1 MPSEIFNTDYKI
13 AVSISDVGKKRDN
26 NEDALLVLDKIGCYV
41 VSDGMGGG
49 SAGEIASSTVV
60 TYIRNALLN
69 APMLPETRRE
79 RFSEAVYSAHRD
91 ILSYANKKNYSSMGA
106 TLAAILLNPW
116 EPDRADLYHAGDSRI
131 YRLRKKN
138 LQCLTSD
145 HTVGNA
151 SGLSEQ
157 QLPSGMSGL
166 LSNAVGIPN
175 GFFITNTQIDL
186 HAGDIFLICSD
197 GLYRQIP
204 NDRIIADLTRKND
217 FKKLLAS
224 WVEQANETGGI
235 DNFTGILIRFD
246 SIPEKYTPSDEEIRQ
261 NSLSDSCEFSEK
273 GGFDNEATII
283 G

>member
-1 MPSEIFNTDYKI
+1 MPSEIFNTGYKT

-26 NEDALLVLDKIGCYV
+26 NEDALLVLDKIGCYA

-60 TYIRNALLN
+60 TYIRNVLST

-91 ILSYANKKNYSSMGA
+91 ILSYARKKNYSSMGA
-106 TLAAILLNPW
+106 TLAAMLLNPW

-131 YRLRKKN
+131 YRLREKK

-166 LSNAVGIPN
+166 LSNAVGISN
-175 GFFITNTQIDL
+175 GFFITNTQTDL
-186 HAGDIFLICSD
+186 LAGDIFLICSD

-204 NDRIIADLTRKND
+204 NNQIISGLTRTND
-217 FKKLLAS
+217 FKQLLTS

-246 SIPEKYTPSDEEIRQ
+246 SIPEKYTPSAEELRQ
-261 NSLSDSCEFSEK
+261 NNISDSGDFSK
-273 GGFDNEATII
+273 NGGSDNEATII

>member
-1 MPSEIFNTDYKI
+1 MPSDIFNSDYKI
-13 AVSISDVGKKRDN
+13 AVSITDVGKKRDN

-60 TYIRNALLN
+60 TYIRNALSA

-106 TLAAILLNPW
+106 TLAAMLLNPW
-116 EPDRADLYHAGDSRI
+116 EPDRADIYHAGDSRI

-157 QLPSGMSGL
+157 LLPSGMSGL
-166 LSNAVGIPN
+166 LSNAVGISN
-175 GFFITNTQIDL
+175 GFFITNTQIDR
-186 HAGDIFLICSD
+186 HPGDIFLICSD

-204 NDRIIADLTRKND
+204 DNQIISGLTGTND
-217 FKKLLAS
+217 FKTLLTS
-224 WVEQANETGGI
+224 WVEQANEAGGI

-246 SIPEKYTPSDEEIRQ
+246 SIPGKYTPSDEEIRQ
-261 NSLSDSCEFSEK
+261 DAVSDSGETSK
-273 GGFDNEATII
+273 NADFDNEATII